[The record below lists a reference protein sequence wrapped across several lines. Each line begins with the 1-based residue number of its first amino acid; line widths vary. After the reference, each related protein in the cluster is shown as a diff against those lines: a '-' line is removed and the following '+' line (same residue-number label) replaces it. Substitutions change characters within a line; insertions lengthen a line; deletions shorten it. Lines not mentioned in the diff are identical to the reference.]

1 MFYEDQVMTVT
12 PGRKRISGGVKRKYR
27 ISSWHLS
34 KVGQKDLKNF
44 EKYVPTH
51 TFHYCIKY
59 KGYLIFFVLGGV
71 KHSKTIGKSWMKF
84 HFHGITLT
92 NQLSNIGDACKTFH
106 SIIGD
111 KWKILY
117 HFWILFSCY
126 VLVVPLTWHLK
137 TSRTPHPLDVHR
149 KDSWTSFAVFQRL
162 ENCQLLLLHKPLK
175 GRNVF
180 WITPGPW
187 SSSVLWHYR
196 IGLQDCMT
204 GPWSL
209 YTCKYMQIN
218 SNKHFESLNGREFV
232 IRICGLKQKNQAQ
245 PLMDYFTCQTCWRF
259 RLWRPYNESLVLH
272 DFSVSGFLCPWRS
285 KNL

>member
-1 MFYEDQVMTVT
+1 MNEIPF
-12 PGRKRISGGVKRKYR
+12 
-27 ISSWHLS
+27 SWHHL
-34 KVGQKDLKNF
+34 
-44 EKYVPTH
+44 
-51 TFHYCIKY
+51 
-59 KGYLIFFVLGGV
+59 
-71 KHSKTIGKSWMKF
+71 
-84 HFHGITLT
+84 
-92 NQLSNIGDACKTFH
+92 GDACKTFH

-117 HFWILFSCY
+117 HLWISFSCY

-232 IRICGLKQKNQAQ
+232 IRICGLKQKTRHNH
-245 PLMDYFTCQTCWRF
+245 W
-259 RLWRPYNESLVLH
+259 WIISLVKPVEGF
-272 DFSVSGFLCPWRS
+272 DFEGHTMRVWCFTTSACLNFCASGAPKTSSLQ
-285 KNL
+285 